1 MSNFI
6 GDNINAIRVHYGFSQ
21 EGFAK
26 MIGTSQT
33 TVSAWECGES
43 TPRKTNVDRILAA
56 FPSLSFDDVM
66 SKEMG
71 FAEKVFFIT
80 GEKPKPS
87 GFVPVP
93 LYGSVAA
100 GKPIEMVE
108 VDDMKEAPARF
119 VDADPDCY
127 LVRVRGNSMNHRIQD
142 SDFALV
148 SPRCTE
154 PNDHDMFLVTVN
166 GDDAT
171 IKMVRVLENGVELL
185 PDSYDPTFRPRVLDF
200 GEESTPPFKV
210 LGKVVWWCREF

>member
-6 GDNINAIRVHYGFSQ
+6 GDNINAIRVHFGLSQ
-21 EGFAK
+21 EQFAEA
-26 MIGTSQT
+26 IGVSQT
-33 TVSAWECGES
+33 TVSAWECGVG
-43 TPRKTNVDRILAA
+43 TPRKKAINSIIEH
-56 FPSLSFDDVM
+56 FPGLQFDDIM
-66 SKEMG
+66 GEEQG
-71 FAEKVFFIT
+71 FAKKVVRT
-80 GEKPKPS
+80 GKS

-100 GKPIEMVE
+100 GKPIEMIE

-148 SPRCTE
+148 SPKYTE

-171 IKMVRVLENGVELL
+171 IKLVRVLENGVELL
-185 PDSYDPTFRPRVLDF
+185 PDSYDPTFRPRLLDF
-200 GEESTPPFKV
+200 GDDATPPFRV
-210 LGKVVWWCREF
+210 LGKVVWWCAEF